1 MKKATK
7 KLALVCAL
15 TTVLSAGTALAGC
28 GAPAKLVGSYNYSD
42 AYIWYD
48 AYVKNLIG
56 VKNETL
62 SLYDNGTYTLSY
74 YWACVANMD
83 TEIVTGA
90 KYDPFYSC
98 RIVVEGSYETT
109 SEADEFGTM
118 EIVLKDATLVAVNG
132 NFDSMPGETDGEY
145 NFDLTINQTA
155 VVLDVNTLTVE
166 SEIVIYQM
174 KA

>member
-1 MKKATK
+1 MKKTTK
-7 KLALVCAL
+7 KIALVCAL
-15 TTVLSAGTALAGC
+15 TTVLGTGTALAGC
-28 GAPAKLVGSYNYSD
+28 GAPAKLVGSYTYSD

-62 SLYDNGTYTLSY
+62 NLYDNGTYTLSY

-90 KYDPFYSC
+90 KYDPFYGC
-98 RIVVEGSYETT
+98 RVVIEGSYETT
-109 SEADEFGTM
+109 SEADDFGTM

-132 NFDSMPGETDGEY
+132 NFEMMPGETDGEY
-145 NFDLTINQTA
+145 NFELTIDQTA
-155 VVLDVNTLTVE
+155 VVLDANALTVE
-166 SEIVIYQM
+166 SEIEFYRM